1 MPVGPIRR
9 DLVNGKPVTLAD
21 GRTIQPDEV
30 LGPAVQGAR
39 LVFVGDAGRVDD
51 LVPYAAGADLL
62 AIESTYIN
70 EEREIAADFGHLT
83 ASQAA
88 WLAREAGVKH
98 LVLHHISRR
107 YSGRQVFE
115 EAARIFP
122 DTTVAKDF
130 DLFRVV
136 KHKPVERED
145 VRQRGENE
153 SSAAQS

>member
-1 MPVGPIRR
+1 MGEQFSPTRC
-9 DLVNGKPVTLAD
+9 
-21 GRTIQPDEV
+21 

-62 AIESTYIN
+62 AIE
-70 EEREIAADFGHLT
+70 ADLHQRGTRGRGGFRSPDRVPGG
-83 ASQAA
+83 
-88 WLAREAGVKH
+88 LAGTRGRRKY

-107 YSGRQVFE
+107 YSGRQILE
-115 EAARIFP
+115 EAVRIFP
-122 DTTVAKDF
+122 DTAVAKDF

-145 VRQRGENE
+145 VRQRGEDE
-153 SSAAQS
+153 SSPA